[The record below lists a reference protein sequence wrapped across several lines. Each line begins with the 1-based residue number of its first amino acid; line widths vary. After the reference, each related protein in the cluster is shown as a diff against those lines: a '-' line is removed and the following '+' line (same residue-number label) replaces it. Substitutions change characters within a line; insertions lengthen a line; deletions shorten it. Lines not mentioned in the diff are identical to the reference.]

1 MKPETLVVHA
11 DYDVTDD
18 KTVAPSIQYSAVF
31 KAADAAEFIAMSEQ
45 PQHPR
50 NYTRYGNPTHERVKK
65 IVAELEGTETA
76 LVTGSGMGA
85 ISAAILSFVK
95 AGDHVIGQTRHYMS
109 TTKILDDML
118 RSFGVEITLVEQ
130 ADTEAFRRAIRPNTR
145 LITLESPSNPMLT
158 LTDIA
163 AVAQMAREH
172 GIVTIADNT
181 LATALNQRPHALGV
195 DVVVQSATKYLGGHH
210 DLTGG
215 VICTSKEY
223 AEKIWRTH
231 ITLGSVLSPMD
242 AWLLLRGMRTFPL
255 RLERV
260 NSNALAL
267 ARALEDHPRVERV
280 LYPGLES
287 HPQHAL
293 ARRQMSGFGGIVT
306 FTVAGGYAAAE
317 RFVSMLELPLNAP
330 SLGGV
335 DSLCIHA
342 AAMWAG
348 TLSVEQ
354 MAATGIPPNLVR
366 YAMGVEHIDDLL
378 ADVRQALDRL

>member
-1 MKPETLVVHA
+1 MQPDTLVVHA

-18 KTVAPSIQYSAVF
+18 KSVAPSIQYSAVF

-45 PQHPR
+45 PQHPQ

-65 IVAELEGTETA
+65 IVAALEGTETA

-109 TTKILDDML
+109 TTKLLDDML
-118 RSFGVEITLVEQ
+118 RGFGVEITLVEQ

-145 LITLESPSNPMLT
+145 LITLESPSNPLLT

-163 AVAQMAREH
+163 AIARMAREH

-215 VICTSKEY
+215 VICTSEEY

-242 AWLLLRGMRTFPL
+242 AWLLLRGMRTLPM
-255 RLERV
+255 RIERV
-260 NSNALAL
+260 NANALAL
-267 ARALEDHPRVERV
+267 ARALEAHPMIERV

-293 ARRQMSGFGGIVT
+293 ALRQMSGFGGIVT

-378 ADVRQALDRL
+378 ADVRQALARL

>member
-1 MKPETLVVHA
+1 MKPETLVIHG

-18 KTVAPSIQYSAVF
+18 KSVAPSIQYSAVF

-65 IVAELEGTETA
+65 IVAGLEGTETA

-118 RSFGVEITLVEQ
+118 RGFGVEITLVEQ
-130 ADTEAFRRAIRPNTR
+130 TDAEAFRRAIRPNTR
-145 LITLESPSNPMLT
+145 LITLETPSNPMLSI
-158 LTDIA
+158 TDIA
-163 AVAQMAREH
+163 AITAMARAH
-172 GIVTIADNT
+172 GIITIADNT
-181 LATALNQRPHALGV
+181 LATPLNQRPHALGV

-215 VICTSKEY
+215 VICTSKEL

-242 AWLLLRGMRTFPL
+242 AWLLLRGLRTFPM

-267 ARALEDHPRVERV
+267 ARALEAHPAIDQV

-293 ARRQMSGFGGIVT
+293 ARRQMSGFGGIVA

-317 RFVSMLELPLNAP
+317 RFVSLLELPLNAP

-378 ADVRQALDRL
+378 ADVRQALDQL